1 MLMALCAGL
10 LAACQTLPPG
20 AQTGDIERPIA
31 DKGGFLYEVK
41 SLDRPDKSF
50 YLFGVIHYDKIFDA
64 GQPHLMIKPSAWHRI
79 VAADRTFVEAVAPSS
94 KAGAAPAEPAPAAR
108 PDSSLRALSEEG
120 ADSLKPLYASC
131 GFSMEGAD
139 VQTAELF
146 ALKRGRRVSGLETAE
161 DRERILEQMSDDDKR
176 RSATYQQ
183 LSGVQHA
190 AAASRAQVQGAGR
203 DGECRAIEETWR
215 AWKTEDVA
223 AVEKELAA
231 SRDDPFM
238 RYLID
243 GRNTLFHARILLHL
257 REKGSMFV
265 ALGALHLYGEN
276 GLLARFRANGYTVS
290 WIP

>member
-1 MLMALCAGL
+1 MALCAGL
-10 LAACQTLPPG
+10 LVACQTLPPG
-20 AQTGDIERPIA
+20 SAAVDVDRPIA
-31 DKGGFLYEVK
+31 DKGGFLYEVR
-41 SLDRPDKSF
+41 SPERPDERF
-50 YLFGVIHYDKIFDA
+50 YLFGVIHYDRVFDT

-79 VAADRTFVEAVAPSS
+79 VAADRLFVEAVAPRG
-94 KAGAAPAEPAPAAR
+94 KPAAAPAAHA
-108 PDSSLRALSEEG
+108 DSSLQALSEKG
-120 ADSLKPLYASC
+120 ADSLRPLYAAC

-146 ALKRGRRVSGLETAE
+146 AMKRGRRVSGLETAE
-161 DRERILEQMSDDDKR
+161 DRERILEAMSDDDKR
-176 RSATYQQ
+176 RSAVYRQ
-183 LSGVQHA
+183 LSAVQHDA
-190 AAASRAQVQGAGR
+190 EASRAQVQGSGR

-215 AWKTEDVA
+215 AWKSEDVA

-243 GRNTLFHARILLHL
+243 GRNALFHERILLHL
-257 REKGSMFV
+257 QDKGSMFV

-276 GLLARFRANGYTVS
+276 GLLERFKADGYTVS